1 MSTWSGTAAGW
12 TAAGEGQGGP
22 AYAPWQP
29 PTDVEQ
35 RLYEAKTRGDW
46 SAYLDV
52 LAGARLF
59 HALPRPWVE
68 ANPGYFA
75 FFPYWDPR
83 TCRHYVAILTE
94 GMLPCPAP
102 DPVFLEHSLGW
113 FAAKW
118 DDPNWWLA
126 VNPGSPC
133 EAYFA
138 AGPEHRHL
146 WTQHAQRT
154 SQTAKRGTLRALRVG
169 GVFQGPVAHGLACG
183 ALLCVSNGSLWNAM
197 GWHGTGY
204 NGERER
210 LADWWGITTRE
221 EWMSAQQRLL
231 AGEMSN
237 SSWEFVL
244 EVRRAIAREYG
255 GAVEIGHWR
264 QVVERVV
271 RGRVE
276 EAAVRGVTNL
286 PDPGAEVGRL
296 QQLIGRIVR
305 YEARFRADGLL
316 GEDEYVT
323 SVLAWDYGRASKM
336 ARWGLGARFCDVTE
350 AEQAVVRAG
359 RVSQVTY
366 SSWEAFSAGYIL
378 GRCLHFDNEEFGDWY
393 EEMLAAHRL
402 LTTDPASPWL
412 TIPWK

>member
-1 MSTWSGTAAGW
+1 MNTWSGTAAGW
-12 TAAGEGQGGP
+12 TAAGEGRGGP
-22 AYAPWQP
+22 AHTPWQP

-35 RLYEAKTRGDW
+35 SLYEAKARGDW
-46 SAYLDV
+46 FAYLDT
-52 LAGARLF
+52 LAGAKLF
-59 HALPRPWVE
+59 HAMPRPWAE
-68 ANPGYFA
+68 AHLGSFG
-75 FFPYWDPR
+75 FHPYWDPR
-83 TCRHYVAILTE
+83 TRRRYVAILTE

-102 DPVFLEHSLGW
+102 DPVFLERSLGW
-113 FAAKW
+113 LAVEW
-118 DDPNWWLA
+118 DDPDWWLA

-138 AGPEHRHL
+138 AGPEHRRL
-146 WTQHAQRT
+146 WAQHAERA
-154 SQTAKRGTLRALRVG
+154 SRNARRGTLRTLRVG

-204 NGERER
+204 DYERER

-221 EWMSAQQRLL
+221 EWAEAQQRLL
-231 AGEMSN
+231 KGEMSN
-237 SSWEFVL
+237 SAWEFVL

-255 GAVEIGHWR
+255 GPVEIDHWR

-271 RGRVE
+271 RGRAE
-276 EAAVRGVTNL
+276 RAVARGAENL
-286 PDPGAEVGRL
+286 PDPGPEIRGL
-296 QQLIGRIVR
+296 QQLIGRVVR

-336 ARWGLGARFCDVTE
+336 ARWGLGARFCDVAE

-359 RVSQVTY
+359 RVGQVTY
-366 SSWEAFSAGYIL
+366 KSWEAFSVGYIL
-378 GRCLHFDNEEFGDWY
+378 GRCLHFDDEEFGDWY
-393 EEMLAAHRL
+393 EEMLGAHRV
-402 LTTDPASPWL
+402 LTTHPESPWL